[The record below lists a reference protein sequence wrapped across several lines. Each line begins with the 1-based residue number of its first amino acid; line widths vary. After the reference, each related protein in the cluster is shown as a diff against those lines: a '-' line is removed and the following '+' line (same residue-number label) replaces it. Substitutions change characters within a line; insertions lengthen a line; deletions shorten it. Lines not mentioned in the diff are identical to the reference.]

1 MAEVTTRVKTGK
13 LAKSITSPKKFI
25 VGQGILPNISDYIS
39 QFGDNA
45 YFICDEFIVDRA
57 SEEAGAS
64 FHAAGKKATFEK
76 FNYECSQ
83 TEIDR
88 NRELAREAGA
98 NVIVGIGGGKTLDT
112 AKATAYFEKLP
123 VIIYPTIASTDAP
136 CTALAVIYTEEGQ
149 FDHYLFLPGNPD
161 MVIADTDIL
170 AAAPSRFFAAGIGDG
185 MTTYFEAR
193 ACFRANGLNL
203 VNLKPSLVG
212 VGLSKLCY
220 DTIRRN
226 AIPAMRAVEKKLST
240 TAVEATIEAT
250 IYLSGVGA
258 ESGGL
263 AAAHAIHNGMTAVPA
278 LHRVQHGEKVT
289 FALLAQ
295 LVLENA
301 PQEEIEEVI
310 HIIKAVGLP
319 MTLEDLGVKEFV
331 EEEWRN
337 VAELS
342 CAENDTMGNMPF
354 EVTPDDVFN
363 AIVTANAIAQSY
375 HD

>member
-1 MAEVTTRVKTGK
+1 MLGVTASVKSEK
-13 LAKSITSPKKFI
+13 LAKSVTSPKKFI
-25 VGQGILPNISDYIS
+25 VGKGILANISDYIS
-39 QFGDNA
+39 PLGDNV
-45 YFICDEFIVDRA
+45 YFVCDEFIVDRA
-57 SEEAGAS
+57 TEEAGAS
-64 FHAAGKKATFEK
+64 FKATGKKAAFEK

-88 NRELAREAGA
+88 NRKLAREAGA

-112 AKATAYFEKLP
+112 AKSVAYYEKLP
-123 VIIYPTIASTDAP
+123 VVIYPTIASTDAP
-136 CTALAVIYTEEGQ
+136 CTSIAVIYTDEGQ
-149 FDHYLFLPGNPD
+149 FDHYLYLPGNPD

-170 AAAPSRFFAAGIGDG
+170 AAAPTRFFAAGIGDG
-185 MTTYFEAR
+185 LTTYFEAR
-193 ACFRANGLNL
+193 ACYRSNGINL
-203 VNLKPSLVG
+203 ANLKPSLVG
-212 VGLSKLCY
+212 VGLAKLCY

-226 AIPAMRAVEKKLST
+226 AIPALRAVERKLST
-240 TAVEATIEAT
+240 PAVEATIEAT

-263 AAAHAIHNGMTAVPA
+263 AAAHAIHNGMTAVPS

-289 FALLAQ
+289 FALLVQ

-301 PQEEIEEVI
+301 PQDEMEEVI
-310 HIIKAVGLP
+310 KIIKAVGLP
-319 MTLEDLGVKEFV
+319 LTLKDLGLKEFK
-331 EEEWRN
+331 EDEWRK

-342 CAENDTMGNMPF
+342 CAKNDTMGNMPF

-363 AIVTANAIAQSY
+363 AIVTADAIAESY

>member
-1 MAEVTTRVKTGK
+1 MLGVTASVKSEK
-13 LAKSITSPKKFI
+13 LAKSVTSPKKFI
-25 VGQGILPNISDYIS
+25 VGKGILANISDYIS
-39 QFGDNA
+39 PLGDNA

-57 SEEAGAS
+57 KEEGGAS
-64 FHAAGKKATFEK
+64 FKASGNKATFEK

-88 NRELAREAGA
+88 NRKLAREAGA

-112 AKATAYFEKLP
+112 AKSTAYYEKLP
-123 VIIYPTIASTDAP
+123 LVIYPTIASTDAP
-136 CTALAVIYTEEGQ
+136 CTSIAVIYTDEGQ
-149 FDHYLFLPGNPD
+149 FDHYLYLPGNPD

-170 AAAPSRFFAAGIGDG
+170 ASAPTRFFAAGVGDG
-185 MTTYFEAR
+185 LTTYFEAR
-193 ACFRANGLNL
+193 ACYRSNGLNL
-203 VNLKPSLVG
+203 ANLKPSLVG
-212 VGLSKLCY
+212 VGLAKLCY

-226 AIPAMRAVEKKLST
+226 AVPALRAVERKLST
-240 TAVEATIEAT
+240 PAVEATIEAT

-263 AAAHAIHNGMTAVPA
+263 AAAHAIHNGMTAVPS

-289 FALLAQ
+289 FALLVQ

-301 PQEEIEEVI
+301 PQDEMEEVI
-310 HIIKAVGLP
+310 KIIKAVGLP
-319 MTLEDLGVKEFV
+319 LTLKDLGLKEFI
-331 EEEWRN
+331 EDEWRE

-342 CAENDTMGNMPF
+342 CAKNDTMGNMPF
-354 EVTPDDVFN
+354 EITPDDVFN
-363 AIVTANAIAQSY
+363 AIVTADAIAESY